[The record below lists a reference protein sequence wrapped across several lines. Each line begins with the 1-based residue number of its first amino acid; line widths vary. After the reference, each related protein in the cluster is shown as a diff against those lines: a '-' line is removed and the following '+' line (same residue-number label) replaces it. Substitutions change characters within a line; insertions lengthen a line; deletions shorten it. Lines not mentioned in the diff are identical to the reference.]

1 MCGVAHLLNAE
12 GVTVLSG
19 ARTVL
24 DSVSLGLDD
33 GARVGVVGRNGDGK
47 STLLGVMARTRAL
60 DGGRLTH
67 ARGLRVS
74 ALSQTDDLDETL
86 TVGGAVLGDVPEH
99 AWAADARVRS
109 VLDGL
114 LADVGDLSAPVAT
127 LSGGQR
133 RRTSLAHLL
142 VAAEDVLLLDE
153 PTNHLDV
160 EGVAWLADHLR
171 TRWPV
176 GRGALVVVTH
186 DRWFLDAAVE
196 RTWEVHD
203 GVVDAFDGGYAA
215 YVLARAE
222 RDRRAAAT
230 ADRRANLVRK
240 ELAWL
245 RRGPPARTSKPQFRI
260 DAANALIANEPPARQ
275 SVALLGAASTR
286 QGRDVIDVE
295 GATVRLG
302 DRTLLDDVTWRLG
315 PGDRVGVVG
324 VNGAGK
330 TTLLRL
336 ITHTLPDGALTGG
349 RVKVGTTVRAAV
361 LSQHLS
367 ELDEV
372 ADLRVLQAV
381 EREARTV
388 VENGKEVSASSL
400 VERLGFTAE
409 RAWAVVRDLS
419 GGERR
424 RLQLARLVIHQPNL
438 LLLDEPTND
447 LDTDTLAAMEDV
459 LDGFAGTLVVVSH
472 DRYLLERTTDTQ
484 VALLGDGHLRGLV
497 GGVEEYLAL
506 RAGAARAARAGGATV
521 TDRSTGAGAPGSDA
535 GSSGGSS
542 AGGPNGSGASPGQV
556 RAARKDLA
564 RIERQM
570 ERLGADEARLHAE
583 MAANPTDAQ
592 AMVALTGRLA
602 TVVAERE
609 DLEMA
614 WLEAAELVG

>member
-74 ALSQTDDLDETL
+74 ALSQTDDLDESL

-99 AWAADARVRS
+99 SWAADARVRS

-142 VAAEDVLLLDE
+142 VGTEDVLLLDE

-171 TRWPV
+171 TRWPA

-186 DRWFLDAAVE
+186 DRWFLDAAVQ

-230 ADRRANLVRK
+230 ADRRANLMRK

-260 DAANALIANEPPARQ
+260 DAANALIADEPPPRQ

-286 QGRDVIDVE
+286 QGRDVVDVE
-295 GATVRLG
+295 GATVVLG
-302 DRTLLDDVTWRLG
+302 ERTLLDDVTWRLG

-336 ITHTLPDGALTGG
+336 ITRTLPDGALTSG
-349 RVKVGTTVRAAV
+349 RVKVGTTVRVAV

-381 EREARTV
+381 EREARSV

-409 RAWAVVRDLS
+409 RAWVPVRDLS

-484 VALLGDGHLRGLV
+484 VALLGDGHVRGLV

-506 RAGAARAARAGGATV
+506 RAGAARAQRAGGATV
-521 TDRSTGAGAPGSDA
+521 TDRATAAGGGAGGVVA
-535 GSSGGSS
+535 
-542 AGGPNGSGASPGQV
+542 NGSRGGGTDGAPAASPGQV

-570 ERLGADEARLHAE
+570 ERLTADEARLHAE
-583 MAANPTDAQ
+583 MADNPTDAD

-602 TVVAERE
+602 AVVAERE

>member
-1 MCGVAHLLNAE
+1 MAHLLNAE
-12 GVTVLSG
+12 AVTVLSG

-24 DSVSLGLDD
+24 DGVSLGLDD

-47 STLLGVMARTRAL
+47 STLLGVMARTRDL

-67 ARGLRVS
+67 ARGLRLS
-74 ALSQTDDLDETL
+74 SLSQTDDLDESL

-99 AWAADARVRS
+99 SWAADQRVRS

-133 RRTSLAHLL
+133 RRTSLARLL
-142 VAAEDVLLLDE
+142 VGEEDVLLLDE

-171 TRWPV
+171 TRWQP

-222 RDRRAAAT
+222 RDRLAAAT
-230 ADRRANLVRK
+230 ADRRANLMRK

-260 DAANALIANEPPARQ
+260 DAANALIADEPPARQ
-275 SVALLGAASTR
+275 SVALLGAQSAR
-286 QGRDVIDVE
+286 QGKDVVDVE
-295 GATVRLG
+295 GATVVLG
-302 DRTLLDDVTWRLG
+302 GRTLLDDLTWRLG
-315 PGDRVGVVG
+315 PGERVGVVG

-336 ITHTLPDGALTGG
+336 ITHTLPDGALVAG
-349 RVKVGTTVRAAV
+349 RVKTGKTVKVAV

-381 EREARTV
+381 EREARVV
-388 VENGKEVSASSL
+388 VEAGKEVSASSL

-409 RAWAVVRDLS
+409 RAWVPVRDLS

-484 VALLGDGHLRGLV
+484 VALLGDGRVRGLV

-506 RAGAARAARAGGATV
+506 RRAAASGAGTGRVSV
-521 TDRSTGAGAPGSDA
+521 TDRSTGAGASPA
-535 GSSGGSS
+535 GGAAQNGGASTGGTSGG
-542 AGGPNGSGASPGQV
+542 PSPAQV
-556 RAARKDLA
+556 RAARKDAA

-570 ERLGADEARLHAE
+570 EKVAAAEARVHELMVAK
-583 MAANPTDAQ
+583 ATDAE
-592 AMVALTGRLA
+592 AMVALTGQLGSLSS
-602 TVVAERE
+602 ERE
-609 DLEMA
+609 ALETE
-614 WLEAAELVG
+614 WLEAAEIAG